1 MQTRTATVMPVD
13 VQIASAH
20 AGIPSVAHI
29 EGWASAALDEAGD
42 DGEPPELCIRVVD
55 GEESRELNARFRG
68 QDKPTNVLS
77 FPADVDLP
85 EAKLLGD
92 IVICAPI
99 VGAEAVEQGKSPE
112 DHFAHMVVHGV
123 LHLSGYDHEQAG
135 EAELMEAIEKRILER
150 VGVADPYAE
159 R

>member
-1 MQTRTATVMPVD
+1 MQARTATVMPVE
-13 VQIASAH
+13 VQIASVQ
-20 AGIPSVAHI
+20 AGLPSVARI
-29 EGWASAALDEAGD
+29 EGWASAALDELGD
-42 DGEPPELCIRVVD
+42 EGEPPELCIRVVD
-55 GEESRELNARFRG
+55 GEESRELTARFRG
-68 QDKPTNVLS
+68 HDKPTNVLS

-92 IVICAPI
+92 VVICAPV
-99 VGAEAVEQGKSPE
+99 VGVEAAEQGKSPE

-135 EAELMEAIEKRILER
+135 EAELMEAIERRILER
-150 VGVADPYAE
+150 VGIADPYAE